1 MRIVKPDAKVITGQD
16 DGGEYGR
23 AYSILDTIEIN
34 LDDFDAWYKTMHW
47 RKEGGLIH
55 YTSVSWYIK
64 QWLDSAIFMS
74 TDLEGK

>member
-1 MRIVKPDAKVITGQD
+1 MRFVKPGAEQHSHPTI
-16 DGGEYGR
+16 DGTDYPHYDIG
-23 AYSILDTIEIN
+23 DTIEIN
-34 LDDFDAWYKTMHW
+34 LADFDAWYKAAYW

-55 YTSVSWYIK
+55 YTSVSWYVK

>member
-1 MRIVKPDAKVITGQD
+1 MKIVKEGATISNAELANNYWKKVVRID
-16 DGGEYGR
+16 
-23 AYSILDTIEIN
+23 DTIEIN
-34 LDDFDAWYKTMHW
+34 LDDFDAWYKAAYW

-74 TDLEGK
+74 TDLEAK